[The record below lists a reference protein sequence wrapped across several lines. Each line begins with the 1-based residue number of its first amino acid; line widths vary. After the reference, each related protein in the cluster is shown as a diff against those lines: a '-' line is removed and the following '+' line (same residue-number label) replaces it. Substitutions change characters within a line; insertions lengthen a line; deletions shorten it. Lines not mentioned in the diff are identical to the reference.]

1 MAHGGLI
8 WDHKSTVA
16 VLVHTWSTLF
26 LRPSK
31 QLKKRKRK
39 KQTHKKK
46 PHKQKNKLPKT
57 LEKYFPYFIGEK
69 TQIKL
74 FDKAKEKTVG
84 EL

>member
-1 MAHGGLI
+1 MEHSVP
-8 WDHKSTVA
+8 KTFKTV
-16 VLVHTWSTLF
+16 
-26 LRPSK
+26 
-31 QLKKRKRK
+31 KKK
-39 KQTHKKK
+39 KKKKTNTQKK